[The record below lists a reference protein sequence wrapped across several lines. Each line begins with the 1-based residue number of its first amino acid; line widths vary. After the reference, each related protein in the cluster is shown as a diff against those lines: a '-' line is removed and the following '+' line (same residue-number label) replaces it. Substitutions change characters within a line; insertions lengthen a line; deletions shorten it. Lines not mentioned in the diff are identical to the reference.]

1 VLLEAIRDHLGKRAE
16 VSGANAGLHVLAW
29 LRSRNGGPIASVGR
43 KAEAAGVG
51 LYSVAPC
58 YLDPP
63 RRTGVLLGYGP
74 LRERDIREGIRHLAS
89 ALRNG

>member
-1 VLLEAIRDHLGKRAE
+1 MLLEAIRDHFDGRAE
-16 VSGANAGLHVLAW
+16 VSGAKAGLHVLAW
-29 LRSRNGGPIASVGR
+29 LRGRRGGPIRSLAR

-51 LYSVAPC
+51 LCSVAPC
-58 YLDPP
+58 YLEPP

-89 ALRNG
+89 ALRNS